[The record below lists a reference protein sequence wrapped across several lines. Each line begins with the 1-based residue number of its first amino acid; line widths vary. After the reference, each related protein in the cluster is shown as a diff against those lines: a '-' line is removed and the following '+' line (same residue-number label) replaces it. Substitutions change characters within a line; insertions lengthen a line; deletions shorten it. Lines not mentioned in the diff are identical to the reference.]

1 MLGILVSHLLNR
13 YKKKKAVYD
22 FGARGHNIHN
32 IHNIQIHLYISSSFF
47 LGTRGS
53 IGFSSFLMKWSRMV
67 VVVIVAHAIDSSC
80 VDVGVSS
87 AAFDPSSRL
96 RRLLSHHSHQKRLF
110 RQQLHPR

>member
-13 YKKKKAVYD
+13 YKKKKTVYD
-22 FGARGHNIHN
+22 FGARGHNIH
-32 IHNIQIHLYISSSFF
+32 IIQIHLYISSSFF

-53 IGFSSFLMKWSRMV
+53 ISFSSFLMKWSRMV
-67 VVVIVAHAIDSSC
+67 VVVIVIVAHAIDFSC